1 MGAVRLEPCPAATA
15 FVSLSSVSPDVSS
28 ERIGVVQNDLVVE
41 SWGVITAFLEPHG
54 LLDRVGPPATPED
67 LTAAEVAG
75 PLPAELA
82 RWWSLTSGAGLD
94 LLPPGL
100 SPYAVR
106 TALAVRKS
114 HLEIPAP
121 GDGYKESLAAPA
133 GTPCRGWWLP
143 QWLPIASDDL
153 FVDLRP
159 GAARGCVGQA
169 TPALT
174 FSGPRWISVGAMLLA
189 VADAIRHHDPID
201 GLHLTADDA
210 GVTWTH

>member
-1 MGAVRLEPCPAATA
+1 M
-15 FVSLSSVSPDVSS
+15 
-28 ERIGVVQNDLVVE
+28 QNDLVVE

-54 LLDRVGPPATPED
+54 LLDRIGPPASAED

-82 RWWSLTSGAGLD
+82 RWWSLTSGIDLT

-114 HLEIPAP
+114 HLEVPAV
-121 GDGYKESLAAPA
+121 GDGYEEASADPA
-133 GTPCRGWWLP
+133 GTPCRNWWLP
-143 QWLPIASDDL
+143 QWLPIASGDL
-153 FVDLRP
+153 FVDLRS

-169 TPALT
+169 GPGLV
-174 FSGPRWISVGAMLLA
+174 FDGPRWISVGAMLA
-189 VADAIRHHDPID
+189 AIADAIRHDEPIAGRHIRAD
-201 GLHLTADDA
+201 KSGVMWTA
-210 GVTWTH
+210 